1 MLDNSIL
8 RNNLP
13 RNAVIIIIIRRIL
26 ELETVIY
33 VCGKHPRR
41 CLNGHG
47 LQIICWF
54 LALQNYN
61 DLKTRKIECKCD
73 RRKNYGPKASFL
85 VFQNPAI
92 RLLTYWCSRG
102 ANSIKLH
109 CKLSQS
115 EMNYNARRTLNL
127 EIQYTRTIDSVLQF

>member
-1 MLDNSIL
+1 MF
-8 RNNLP
+8 
-13 RNAVIIIIIRRIL
+13 AVNIS
-26 ELETVIY
+26 
-33 VCGKHPRR
+33 
-41 CLNGHG
+41 GH
-47 LQIICWF
+47 QTICWF

-115 EMNYNARRTLNL
+115 EMNYNARSTRRTLNL
-127 EIQYTRTIDSVLQF
+127 EIQYTRTIDSDLQF